1 SGMFGDE
8 IDGAVVGSD
17 GAYYFRSGDQVLRY
31 EPTSREP
38 SPGYPRT
45 VPAESGSHWLGFL
58 PS

>member
-1 SGMFGDE
+1 MFGDE